1 MPEKNFIVEKLKSK
15 AKIQVTGIQG
25 GLIHW
30 SIMSQDLPYREV
42 NSQTFPKATLVAQAY
57 FFKRRV
63 VDSALSEGKL
73 GTRTN
78 GIEDAGMR

>member
-15 AKIQVTGIQG
+15 AKIQVTGVHG

-30 SIMSQDLPYREV
+30 SVMSQGLPCREV
-42 NSQTFPKATLVAQAY
+42 NFQTLPKATPVAQAY

-63 VDSALSEGKL
+63 ASVG
-73 GTRTN
+73 
-78 GIEDAGMR
+78 